1 MIVGPEHIRNP
12 RSDEAQEILNLIQA
26 CFPDN
31 YLIYSVYQTGKSLKH
46 LQNLIDQQDNGN
58 LKEFFRIYTAKDE
71 ILGFYTARLFEDS
84 LFLSYIGTRRGFEK
98 NRIGSLLLDDFH
110 FTGKRLGRTFFGL
123 DVYTTNDS
131 AYNWYK
137 KNGYL
142 EVHHS
147 YNHCFVSLSSA
158 PHKDKF
164 LQNKYQDLLME
175 KLREESMYGFS
186 KIQIDR
192 NDSHFEIMMI
202 GGKTLRFQ
210 NLINISEDDVLKL
223 TADSELNNRQFFLFT
238 GRQAYQG
245 KNSPLF
251 SEKVVRMAKHL
262 IS

>member
-1 MIVGPEHIRNP
+1 MRIGPKHIRNP
-12 RSDEAQEILNLIQA
+12 RSDEAQEILNLMQA

-31 YLIYSVYQTGKSLKH
+31 YLIYSIYQTGKSLKH
-46 LQNLIDQQDNGN
+46 LQYLINQQENGN
-58 LKEFFRIYTAKDE
+58 FKEFFRIYTAEDE

-84 LFLSYIGTRRGFEK
+84 LFLSYIGTRPGFEK

-110 FTGKRLGRTFFGL
+110 FTGKHLGRAFFGL
-123 DVYTTNDS
+123 DVYASNDS

-142 EVHHS
+142 EVHNS
-147 YNHCFVSLSSA
+147 YNHCFVSLNPA
-158 PHKDKF
+158 IHKDKF
-164 LQNKYQDLLME
+164 LQTNYQDLVME
-175 KLREESMYGFS
+175 KLSEESMNGFS
-186 KIQIDR
+186 KIQINR
-192 NDSHFEIMMI
+192 NDSYFEIMMI

-223 TADSELNNRQFFLFT
+223 TADSDLHNRQFFLFT
-238 GRQAYQG
+238 GRPAYQG

-251 SEKVVRMAKHL
+251 SEKVVRMSKQL